1 MEEGFANLTR
11 SVYLCILLANA
22 GNPPDLTRISPKCG
36 GEGEG
41 LKAEGKLLRKC
52 VPITQAGE
60 EGRRKEGTHICLI
73 YLPPY
78 PFHFNVVLYAVS
90 WYKLVEKIEAKHCC
104 HVWHFDMHP
113 GCYEYF
119 HNNSKQSDCHIS
131 KQ

>member
-1 MEEGFANLTR
+1 MTR

-60 EGRRKEGTHICLI
+60 EGRRKEGTHICLSEPGRAT
-73 YLPPY
+73 LEPD
-78 PFHFNVVLYAVS
+78 LAAGETGSRTVS
-90 WYKLVEKIEAKHCC
+90 
-104 HVWHFDMHP
+104 
-113 GCYEYF
+113 
-119 HNNSKQSDCHIS
+119 
-131 KQ
+131 